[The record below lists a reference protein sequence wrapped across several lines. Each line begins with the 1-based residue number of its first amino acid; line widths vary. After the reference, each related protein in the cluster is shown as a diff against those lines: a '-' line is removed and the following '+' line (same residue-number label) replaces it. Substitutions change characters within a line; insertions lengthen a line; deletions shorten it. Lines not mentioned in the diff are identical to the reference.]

1 MKGPAARL
9 RQRVQLSIGA
19 ISVGCTGD
27 PVDVLT
33 TADAAAATAAAAAN
47 LANLPPSLDLPE
59 DLTVQAD
66 HQAHRHDK
74 VGQ

>member
-19 ISVGCTGD
+19 ISVGRTGD

-33 TADAAAATAAAAAN
+33 TADAATTAAAAN